1 MDDTAEPPPVATL
14 RNGLPD
20 RYLTPED
27 IASLLSVP
35 LETVYQ
41 WRKKRTGPPGF
52 RVGKYLRYDPAAVR
66 GWIAKRKA
74 ADDAT

>member
-1 MDDTAEPPPVATL
+1 MAIADPPFSTL

-27 IASLLSVP
+27 IASLFSVP

-41 WRKKRTGPPGF
+41 WRI
-52 RVGKYLRYDPAAVR
+52 RYDPAAVR
-66 GWIAKRKA
+66 QWATERMA
-74 ADDAT
+74 ADTAA